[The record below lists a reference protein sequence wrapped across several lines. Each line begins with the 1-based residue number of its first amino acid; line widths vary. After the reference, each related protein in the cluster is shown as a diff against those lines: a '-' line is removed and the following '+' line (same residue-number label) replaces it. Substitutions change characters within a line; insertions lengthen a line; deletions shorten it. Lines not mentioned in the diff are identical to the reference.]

1 MRDSEIIVDN
11 FAGGGGASTG
21 IELAI
26 GRSVD
31 IAINHDPNA
40 VAMHTTNHP
49 DTLHYC
55 ESVYSVR
62 PKVATAGRPVALAW
76 FSPDC
81 FPAGTLVLTQSGYK
95 KIEDIRVGEFV
106 LTHKRRW
113 RQVVETSNAERPTT
127 KIRGHGHPGLTC
139 SLEHPFY
146 IKARRNVWNNN
157 IRQYRPE
164 YDNAEWVPASLVQ
177 KGHYWATP
185 TSVPEMTI
193 PEMTMYTKG
202 TFLPVD
208 ERLLWLAGRYVGDG
222 WTRLTETRA
231 ELVIIC
237 GKHEV
242 DELEERINMWPRV
255 GHRVIKGEL
264 SWCRREVR
272 TACQLT
278 ANSRALV
285 EWLRKHFGHK
295 AEYKKLPAWLYGA
308 SNALKKAFIDGYMSA
323 DGWHGQ
329 DAKQGDMFEVNTVS
343 KGLAFGMKQLISTLG
358 YSGTV
363 FVNTNPTCVI
373 EGRMVNARASYKVR
387 WREAV
392 CGNHTQTFD
401 DDGLLWA
408 PVRENTPLNRI
419 ERVFNIGVEDD
430 ESYVVEGVIVHN
442 CRHFSKAKGAKPVE
456 KAIRGLAW
464 IVLRWGLDVE
474 PRVMMLENVEE
485 FKTWGPLLAAE
496 MRPDPDRVGEI
507 FLAFVGMLTTGIPA
521 NHPALAE
528 CCEFLNISL
537 DSEEATRLVNGL
549 GYTVEYRELRA
560 CDYGAPTIRKRFFMV
575 MRRDGQPIVWP
586 EATHGDPKS
595 AVVLAGNLAPWRTA
609 AECIDWSIPAPSIFD
624 RKKPLAVN
632 TLKRIAR
639 GIQRFVIESASPFI
653 VKCNH
658 TTTRGKY
665 DCFRG
670 QALDDP
676 LQTIT
681 KTHGYAIAV
690 PHLTKFRTGATGHP
704 VTEPV
709 PTVTAGT
716 SRRPGG
722 NGHALGI
729 VEAGL
734 VPFLAG
740 NGGSEYQ
747 AKPRPL
753 DKPAHTILK
762 ESRACVVAPVI
773 ARQFGASVGHRAD
786 EPSATITAGGGGKS
800 QLVSAFLAKH
810 YGGNYQGAGVGLD
823 EPAHSVT
830 TVDHHALVA
839 SHLVKLRGTCR
850 DGQRTNDPMPTVTAG
865 GQHVGEVK
873 TTLAVEDY
881 DEERA
886 QQVLAFLQE
895 YCGEDSTGLVEIA
908 GVTYRIVDIGMRM
921 LQPHELYRAQGF
933 PEWYIIDQDYRGVKY
948 AKDKQVARCGNAVP
962 PPFAEALVRANLPEL
977 CQQKEMAA

>member
-1 MRDSEIIVDN
+1 MREIIIDN

-62 PKVATAGRPVALAW
+62 PKVATAGRRVGLAW
-76 FSPDC
+76 FSPD
-81 FPAGTLVLTQSGYK
+81 
-95 KIEDIRVGEFV
+95 
-106 LTHKRRW
+106 
-113 RQVVETSNAERPTT
+113 
-127 KIRGHGHPGLTC
+127 
-139 SLEHPFY
+139 
-146 IKARRNVWNNN
+146 
-157 IRQYRPE
+157 
-164 YDNAEWVPASLVQ
+164 
-177 KGHYWATP
+177 
-185 TSVPEMTI
+185 
-193 PEMTMYTKG
+193 
-202 TFLPVD
+202 
-208 ERLLWLAGRYVGDG
+208 
-222 WTRLTETRA
+222 
-231 ELVIIC
+231 
-237 GKHEV
+237 
-242 DELEERINMWPRV
+242 
-255 GHRVIKGEL
+255 
-264 SWCRREVR
+264 
-272 TACQLT
+272 
-278 ANSRALV
+278 
-285 EWLRKHFGHK
+285 
-295 AEYKKLPAWLYGA
+295 
-308 SNALKKAFIDGYMSA
+308 
-323 DGWHGQ
+323 
-329 DAKQGDMFEVNTVS
+329 
-343 KGLAFGMKQLISTLG
+343 
-358 YSGTV
+358 
-363 FVNTNPTCVI
+363 
-373 EGRMVNARASYKVR
+373 
-387 WREAV
+387 
-392 CGNHTQTFD
+392 
-401 DDGLLWA
+401 
-408 PVRENTPLNRI
+408 
-419 ERVFNIGVEDD
+419 
-430 ESYVVEGVIVHN
+430 

-464 IVLRWGLDVE
+464 IVIRWALDVG

-496 MRPDPDRVGEI
+496 MRPDPERVGET
-507 FLAFVGMLTTGIPA
+507 FRAFVGMLTTGIPV

-528 CCEFLNISL
+528 CCEFLELSP
-537 DSEEATRLVNGL
+537 DSDQAKHLIAGL
-549 GYTVEYRELRA
+549 GYDVDYRELRA

-575 MRRDGQPIVWP
+575 MRRDGKPIVWP

-595 AVVLAGNLAPWRTA
+595 PAVLAGKLAPWRTA
-609 AECIDWSIPAPSIFD
+609 AECIDWSIPAPSIFG
-624 RKKPLAVN
+624 RKKPLAEN
-632 TLKRIAR
+632 TLRRIAR
-639 GIQRFVIESASPFI
+639 GVQRFVIESASPFI

-658 TTTRGKY
+658 TTTKGKY

-670 QALDDP
+670 QALTEP

-690 PHLTKFRTGATGHP
+690 PHLTKFRTGATGQP
-704 VTEPV
+704 ATEPV

-729 VEAGL
+729 VEAAIA
-734 VPFLAG
+734 PFLAG

-773 ARQFGASVGHRAD
+773 ARQFGSSIGHRAD
-786 EPSATITAGGGGKS
+786 DPSATITAGGGGKS

-810 YGGNYQGAGVGLD
+810 YGGNYTGPGVGLD
-823 EPAHSVT
+823 EPTHAVT
-830 TVDHHALVA
+830 TVDHHAVVAAHLMVNNTGHPGGTVESPAHTVTTGNHHAVVA

-850 DGQRTNDPMPTVTAG
+850 DGQRTDAPMPTITAG
-865 GQHVGEVK
+865 GQHVGEVE

-886 QQVLAFLQE
+886 QQVLAFLKE
-895 YCGEDSTGLVEIA
+895 YCGADSTGLVEIA

-933 PEWYIIDQDYRGVKY
+933 PDWYIIDQDYRGVKY

-962 PPFAEALVRANLPEL
+962 PPFAEALVRANLPEM
-977 CQQKEMAA
+977 CIRKEAA

>member
-1 MRDSEIIVDN
+1 MKEIIVDN

-21 IELAI
+21 IEMAI

-31 IAINHDPNA
+31 IAINHDVNA
-40 VAMHTTNHP
+40 IAMHTTNHP
-49 DTLHYC
+49 ETLHYC
-55 ESVYSVR
+55 ESVFDVN
-62 PKVATAGRPVALAW
+62 PIAATAGSPVGLAW
-76 FSPDC
+76 FSPD
-81 FPAGTLVLTQSGYK
+81 
-95 KIEDIRVGEFV
+95 
-106 LTHKRRW
+106 
-113 RQVVETSNAERPTT
+113 
-127 KIRGHGHPGLTC
+127 
-139 SLEHPFY
+139 
-146 IKARRNVWNNN
+146 
-157 IRQYRPE
+157 
-164 YDNAEWVPASLVQ
+164 
-177 KGHYWATP
+177 
-185 TSVPEMTI
+185 
-193 PEMTMYTKG
+193 
-202 TFLPVD
+202 
-208 ERLLWLAGRYVGDG
+208 
-222 WTRLTETRA
+222 
-231 ELVIIC
+231 
-237 GKHEV
+237 
-242 DELEERINMWPRV
+242 
-255 GHRVIKGEL
+255 
-264 SWCRREVR
+264 
-272 TACQLT
+272 
-278 ANSRALV
+278 
-285 EWLRKHFGHK
+285 
-295 AEYKKLPAWLYGA
+295 
-308 SNALKKAFIDGYMSA
+308 
-323 DGWHGQ
+323 
-329 DAKQGDMFEVNTVS
+329 
-343 KGLAFGMKQLISTLG
+343 
-358 YSGTV
+358 
-363 FVNTNPTCVI
+363 
-373 EGRMVNARASYKVR
+373 
-387 WREAV
+387 
-392 CGNHTQTFD
+392 
-401 DDGLLWA
+401 
-408 PVRENTPLNRI
+408 
-419 ERVFNIGVEDD
+419 
-430 ESYVVEGVIVHN
+430 

-464 IVLRWGLDVE
+464 IVIRWALDVS

-496 MRPDPDRVGEI
+496 MRPDPERVGET
-507 FLAFVGMLTTGIPA
+507 FQAFVGMLSTGIPA
-521 NHPALAE
+521 GHPALLE
-528 CCEFLNISL
+528 CCEFLELSL
-537 DSEEATRLVNGL
+537 ESDQAQRLVTGL
-549 GYTVEYRELRA
+549 GYDVDYRELRA
-560 CDYGAPTIRKRFFMV
+560 CDYGAPTIRKRFFMI

-595 AVVLAGNLAPWRTA
+595 PEVLAGKLAPWRTA
-609 AECIDWSIPAPSIFD
+609 AECIDWSIPAPSIID
-624 RKKPLAVN
+624 RKKPLAEN

-639 GIQRFVIESASPFI
+639 GIQRFVIDSASPFI

-658 TTTRGKY
+658 TTTKGKY

-670 QALDDP
+670 QPLADP

-681 KTHGYAIAV
+681 KTHGYAIAI
-690 PHLTKFRTGATGHP
+690 PHLTKFRTGATGQP

-810 YGGNYQGAGVGLD
+810 YGGNYTGPGIGMD

-850 DGQRTNDPMPTVTAG
+850 DGQRTDNPMPTITAG

-873 TTLAVEDY
+873 TTLAIEDY
-881 DEERA
+881 DEARA

-895 YCGEDSTGLVEIA
+895 YCGEDSTGLVEIS

-962 PPFAEALVRANLPEL
+962 PPFAEALVKANLPEM
-977 CQQKEMAA
+977 CATKRSEAA

>member
-1 MRDSEIIVDN
+1 MRESEIIVDN

-21 IELAI
+21 IEMAI

-55 ESVYSVR
+55 ESVYEVR

-76 FSPDC
+76 FSPD
-81 FPAGTLVLTQSGYK
+81 
-95 KIEDIRVGEFV
+95 
-106 LTHKRRW
+106 
-113 RQVVETSNAERPTT
+113 
-127 KIRGHGHPGLTC
+127 
-139 SLEHPFY
+139 
-146 IKARRNVWNNN
+146 
-157 IRQYRPE
+157 
-164 YDNAEWVPASLVQ
+164 
-177 KGHYWATP
+177 
-185 TSVPEMTI
+185 
-193 PEMTMYTKG
+193 
-202 TFLPVD
+202 
-208 ERLLWLAGRYVGDG
+208 
-222 WTRLTETRA
+222 
-231 ELVIIC
+231 
-237 GKHEV
+237 
-242 DELEERINMWPRV
+242 
-255 GHRVIKGEL
+255 
-264 SWCRREVR
+264 
-272 TACQLT
+272 
-278 ANSRALV
+278 
-285 EWLRKHFGHK
+285 
-295 AEYKKLPAWLYGA
+295 
-308 SNALKKAFIDGYMSA
+308 
-323 DGWHGQ
+323 
-329 DAKQGDMFEVNTVS
+329 
-343 KGLAFGMKQLISTLG
+343 
-358 YSGTV
+358 
-363 FVNTNPTCVI
+363 
-373 EGRMVNARASYKVR
+373 
-387 WREAV
+387 
-392 CGNHTQTFD
+392 
-401 DDGLLWA
+401 
-408 PVRENTPLNRI
+408 
-419 ERVFNIGVEDD
+419 
-430 ESYVVEGVIVHN
+430 

-464 IVLRWGLDVE
+464 VVLRWGLDVDS
-474 PRVMMLENVEE
+474 RVMMLENVEE

-496 MRPDPDRVGEI
+496 MRPDPARVGET
-507 FLAFVGMLTTGIPA
+507 FQAFVGMLTTGIPA

-528 CCEFLNISL
+528 CCEFLSISL
-537 DSEEATRLVNGL
+537 DSEDAVRLVKGL

-575 MRRDGQPIVWP
+575 MRRDGKPIVWP

-595 AVVLAGNLAPWRTA
+595 SAVQAGKLAPWRTA

-639 GIQRFVIESASPFI
+639 GIQRFVIDSASPFI

-658 TTTRGKY
+658 TSNRTSY

-670 QALDDP
+670 QALGEP

-690 PHLTKFRTGATGHP
+690 PHLTKFRTGATGQP

-716 SRRPGG
+716 SKRPGG

-734 VPFLAG
+734 IPFLAG

-762 ESRACVVAPVI
+762 ESRSCVVAPVI
-773 ARQFGASVGHRAD
+773 ARQFGASIGHHAD

-800 QLVSAFLAKH
+800 QLVTSTLIQMGYGERPGQEPRVLQLEKPLGTVTAAGNKFAVTSAFLAKH
-810 YGGNYQGAGVGLD
+810 YGGNYTGPGVGLD
-823 EPAHSVT
+823 EPVHSVT
-830 TVDHHALVA
+830 TVDHHAVVA

-850 DGQRTNDPMPTVTAG
+850 DGQRADEPMPTITAG

-886 QQVLAFLQE
+886 QQVLAFLRE
-895 YCGEDSTGLVEIA
+895 YCGEDCTGLVEID

-921 LQPHELYRAQGF
+921 LQPRELYRAQGF

-962 PPFAEALVRANLPEL
+962 PPFAEALVRANLPEMSHK
-977 CQQKEMAA
+977 QEAT